1 MSRESMT
8 TEVFP
13 LQPADGSLQEGAARL
28 QSVGPAARVE
38 LPGGIAAWSVTRH
51 DVLRRLTEDDRLSRD
66 AGQHWPGLSRVPA
79 DWPLAP
85 FLISPT
91 VLNAYGQDHRR
102 LRQIME
108 AAFTP
113 DRVETLS
120 SNLKK
125 RLPALLDGLGSAEI
139 VDVRANFA
147 QVIAAETVCDLFG
160 VPGDEWPAATKAML
174 DLLTPSDDAEVAAL
188 QLGGAMNFF
197 AALISGKQHAP
208 GDDMATTLA
217 EATDMTADER
227 VLALAVTVAG
237 GVPASTDLIT
247 NAVLDLLRHRDQLS
261 AVTAGTVPWSAVV
274 EEALRFDAPVQHMP
288 LRYAV
293 EDINLGEGVVIRR
306 GDPVLMGFGA
316 GGRDPRRHGETA
328 DQFDVHRTDK
338 AHLAFGHGVHYCI
351 GAPLGRVE
359 VEAALPALFERFP
372 GLDLAEPAES
382 LRSLPTFIFNG
393 KMEVPVRL

>member
-1 MSRESMT
+1 MT

-13 LQPADGSLQEGAARL
+13 LQTAEGSLQEDAARL
-28 QSVGPAARVE
+28 QAAGPAARVE

-66 AGQHWPGLSRVPA
+66 AGQHWPGLDSVPA

-91 VLNAYGQDHRR
+91 VLNAYGKEHRR

-108 AAFTP
+108 VAFTP
-113 DRVETLS
+113 ARVEALS
-120 SNLKK
+120 TNLQK
-125 RLPALLDGLGSAEI
+125 RLPALLDALGSADVI
-139 VDVRANFA
+139 DVRAEFA
-147 QVIAAETVCDLFG
+147 QVIAVETLCDLFG
-160 VPGDEWPAATKAML
+160 VPVGEWPAAKKAML
-174 DLLTPSDDAEVAAL
+174 DLLTPSGDADVAAA
-188 QLGGAMNFF
+188 QLEGAMGFF
-197 AALISGKQHAP
+197 AGLVAGKQQAP

-217 EATDMTADER
+217 QATTMTAEER

-237 GVPASTDLIT
+237 GVPATTDLIT
-247 NAVLDLLRHRDQLS
+247 NAVVDLLGHRDQLS
-261 AVTAGTVPWSAVV
+261 AVTGGSVPWSAVV

-293 EDINLGEGVVIRR
+293 EDIDLGEGVVIRQ

-328 DQFDVHRTDK
+328 DQFDVHRADK

-359 VEAALPALFERFP
+359 AEAALPALFERFP
-372 GLDLAEPAES
+372 DLALARPADS
-382 LRSLPTFIFNG
+382 LQPLPIFIFNG
-393 KMEVPVRL
+393 RTEVPVRL